1 MTRIPQTK
9 GVTKAIRQ
17 VRDAA
22 QRSLKAL
29 NQAASQRMKKGDYVV
44 AEALAAKGKEIKIFF
59 SEIDL
64 LRNRWSEISGAQDRE
79 GKGAQTPL
87 WAYYQPVLQAIVQNG
102 GKCLRNA
109 VEDSVGR
116 IMKDTFQAKDNE
128 MLSRGR
134 ERWRVMVRR
143 ARKHLVQEGWL
154 EDTKG
159 KMWIVTEAGRHAAE
173 AKDIQ
178 KTNDPN

>member
-29 NQAASQRMKKGDYVV
+29 NQAASQRMKKGDYAA

-59 SEIDL
+59 SEIDS
-64 LRNRWSEISGAQDRE
+64 LRKRWTEISGAQNRE
-79 GKGAQTPL
+79 QTGAQTPL
-87 WAYYQPVLQAIVQNG
+87 WVYYQPVLQAIVQNG
-102 GKCLRNA
+102 GECLRTA
-109 VEDSVGR
+109 VEDSVAR
-116 IMKDTFQAKDNE
+116 IMKGTFQAKDNE
-128 MLSRGR
+128 TLSRGR
-134 ERWRVMVRR
+134 ERWRVKVRR

-159 KMWIVTEAGRHAAE
+159 KMWIITEAGRQAAE

-178 KTNDPN
+178 KINGPN